1 MSLLTLIV
9 DNVVVQFAAWSQMDE
24 VESLTKEKK
33 YIYIYI
39 LYTMIGNMIPRESE
53 HQFFQHNTLCMF
65 RKM

>member
-33 YIYIYI
+33 KKIYIYIYYI
-39 LYTMIGNMIPRESE
+39 L
-53 HQFFQHNTLCMF
+53 
-65 RKM
+65 

>member
-33 YIYIYI
+33 YI
-39 LYTMIGNMIPRESE
+39 LYNMIGNMIPRESE

-65 RKM
+65 MNM

>member
-24 VESLTKEKK
+24 VESLTKEKN
-33 YIYIYI
+33 IYI
-39 LYTMIGNMIPRESE
+39 LYNMIGNMIPRESE

-65 RKM
+65 MNM

>member
-39 LYTMIGNMIPRESE
+39 IYYDRKYDPSGIGTSV
-53 HQFFQHNTLCMF
+53 FST
-65 RKM
+65 

>member
-24 VESLTKEKK
+24 VESLTKEKN
-33 YIYIYI
+33 I
-39 LYTMIGNMIPRESE
+39 LYNMIGNMIPRESE

-65 RKM
+65 MNM

>member
-24 VESLTKEKK
+24 VESLTKEE

-53 HQFFQHNTLCMF
+53 H
-65 RKM
+65 

>member
-33 YIYIYI
+33 YIYI
-39 LYTMIGNMIPRESE
+39 LYNMIGNMIPRESE

-65 RKM
+65 MNM